1 MLTLLAPGRASR
13 RFFAV
18 CTALVAVC
26 VLWQHVHYT
35 VDVLV
40 APFFAF
46 ASRELVF
53 ALHPELRRSRLA

>member
-1 MLTLLAPGRASR
+1 L
-13 RFFAV
+13 AV
-18 CTALVAVC
+18 CTVLVAVC

-40 APFFAF
+40 APFFAY

-53 ALHPELRRSRLA
+53 ARHRRARRSLAG